1 MNVQCHEVSGHH
13 LENSQ
18 TSVSVWI
25 SEAIGKGVWFSFRL
39 SSFLLHS
46 VQ

>member
-1 MNVQCHEVSGHH
+1 MNVQCHEVSGD

-18 TSVSVWI
+18 TSVSVRI
-25 SEAIGKGVWFSFRL
+25 SEAIGKGVWFSIRL
-39 SSFLLHS
+39 SSFLVYS